1 MADKKENMGK
11 YHKYTVIA
19 AYDIN
24 SCGHLDFDRE
34 AYEYTM
40 RGSRLPHHCWA
51 AG

>member
-1 MADKKENMGK
+1 MGE

-34 AYEYTM
+34 AYEEKVHALKEFYK
-40 RGSRLPHHCWA
+40 
-51 AG
+51 